1 MKATGIDRIKVNW
14 EPGAIHISTQ
24 EDKVTNDNDSTLHEH
39 KTRKGM
45 NYNGI
50 SGGIYGMAFLGA
62 LVYYLQQ
69 ATSFWTV
76 VLGIFKAIFWPAV
89 LMYKVLELLGM

>member
-1 MKATGIDRIKVNW
+1 
-14 EPGAIHISTQ
+14 
-24 EDKVTNDNDSTLHEH
+24 
-39 KTRKGM
+39 M
-45 NYNGI
+45 NCNGI

-62 LVYYLQQ
+62 LVYYLQH

-89 LMYKVLELLGM
+89 LIYKVLELLKM

>member
-1 MKATGIDRIKVNW
+1 MADGNNLTSHD
-14 EPGAIHISTQ
+14 
-24 EDKVTNDNDSTLHEH
+24 H
-39 KTRKGM
+39 KKSRGM

-62 LVYYLQQ
+62 LIYYLQH
-69 ATSFWTV
+69 ATSFWSV

-89 LMYKVLELLGM
+89 LMYKVLELLKI

>member
-1 MKATGIDRIKVNW
+1 MSND
-14 EPGAIHISTQ
+14 
-24 EDKVTNDNDSTLHEH
+24 TNSTLHEH
-39 KTRKGM
+39 KKRKGM

-62 LVYYLQQ
+62 LVYYIQH
-69 ATSFWTV
+69 ATSFWTA

-89 LMYKVLELLGM
+89 LMYKVLELLRM

>member
-1 MKATGIDRIKVNW
+1 M
-14 EPGAIHISTQ
+14 
-24 EDKVTNDNDSTLHEH
+24 TNDNDSTSHEH
-39 KTRKGM
+39 KKRKG
-45 NYNGI
+45 NSYKGV

-62 LVYYLQQ
+62 LVYYLQH

-89 LMYKVLELLGM
+89 LMYKVLELLKM

>member
-1 MKATGIDRIKVNW
+1 
-14 EPGAIHISTQ
+14 
-24 EDKVTNDNDSTLHEH
+24 
-39 KTRKGM
+39 M

-62 LVYYLQQ
+62 LVYYLQH

>member
-1 MKATGIDRIKVNW
+1 
-14 EPGAIHISTQ
+14 
-24 EDKVTNDNDSTLHEH
+24 VTNDSNSTTLEH
-39 KTRKGM
+39 KKKRGM

-62 LVYYLQQ
+62 LVYYLQH